1 VSTSR
6 VAHAE
11 EPYLS
16 VVVTARNDD
25 HGGDPLYRMQV
36 FIDSLLR
43 QCESYRLPSELIIVE
58 WNPPEDRPRLGDVLS
73 WPETAGWCAVRI
85 IEVPHE
91 VHSRLEHAE
100 SLPLFQMIAK
110 NVGIRRARGL
120 FVLAT
125 NIDLLFDDALIR
137 RIASRRLQGG
147 RLYRVDRYD
156 VPATIDAA
164 PDEWLEW
171 SRRSVMRVHS
181 AHGSIDART
190 GDFYPIGRHSR
201 TAQAIRAAVGR
212 RPRLLLAIREAQAK
226 ADELLDRAAV
236 RHTTVEAAR
245 RAKQTGGNASALTT
259 SLGLLTQRAALA
271 VRAVGFYVGV
281 TLVLLRDLIWL
292 LRAFTYWFWC
302 GIREPR
308 LAPRRAARR
317 FRRIGHGLVSWA
329 RALLGGARAQD
340 LAGVSRR
347 DVRGTEF
354 ARIQGVLQ
362 GMLAAWHVRRAMP
375 PLHTNGCGDFTLMT
389 RTDWVRTRAY
399 PELQRFS
406 MHIDGLFVYQAHYA
420 RIRERFLPY
429 PIFHIEHGAG
439 FRPDISS
446 VRELD
451 QRLERDRI
459 RRITDTE
466 FLEWVVEMRSTSG
479 PLAFNDDN
487 WGLGGD
493 ALSEYDP
500 TRAATMVAQ

>member
-1 VSTSR
+1 VSTGLA
-6 VAHAE
+6 AHVD

-25 HGGDPLYRMQV
+25 HGGNPLYRMQAFV
-36 FIDSLLR
+36 DSLLR
-43 QCESYRLPSELIIVE
+43 QCESHRLPSELIIVE
-58 WNPPEDRPRLGDVLS
+58 WNPPEDRPCLVDVLS
-73 WPETAGWCAVRI
+73 WPETTEWCAVRI

-91 VHSRLEHAE
+91 MHSRLEHAE

-137 RIASRRLQGG
+137 RIASRRLQEA
-147 RLYRVDRYD
+147 RLYRVDRFD
-156 VPATIDAA
+156 VPSTIDGA
-164 PDEWLEW
+164 PEEWLDW
-171 SRRSVMRVHS
+171 SRRSVMRVHG
-181 AHGSIDART
+181 AHGSIDTLT
-190 GDFYPIGRHSR
+190 GDFYSIGQHSRAGQAVRAAIGRH
-201 TAQAIRAAVGR
+201 
-212 RPRLLLAIREAQAK
+212 PRLLLALRVAHARL
-226 ADELLDRAAV
+226 DELLDRTFV
-236 RHTTVEAAR
+236 HHTSAEAAHR
-245 RAKQTGGNASALTT
+245 GKQTRSGAT
-259 SLGLLTQRAALA
+259 LLATRLALA
-271 VRAVGFYVGV
+271 AYTIALIVRGIGFYVGQG
-281 TLVLLRDLIWL
+281 LVFLRDLMWL

-308 LAPRRAARR
+308 LVPQRAARR
-317 FRRIGHGLVSWA
+317 FRRIGSGLVTRGRALRA
-329 RALLGGARAQD
+329 RASGQD

-347 DVRGTEF
+347 ELRTIEF

-362 GMLAAWHVRRAMP
+362 GMMASWRVRRAMP
-375 PLHTNGCGDFTLMT
+375 PLHTNGCGDFTLMA
-389 RTDWVRTRAY
+389 RTDWTRTRAY

-420 RIRERFLPY
+420 GIRERFLPY

-439 FRPDISS
+439 FRPDTSS

-487 WGLGGD
+487 WGFGSEPL
-493 ALSEYDP
+493 LEYDP
-500 TRAATMVAQ
+500 MRAETVVA

>member
-1 VSTSR
+1 VSTDLI
-6 VAHAE
+6 AHAE
-11 EPYLS
+11 VPYLS

-25 HGGDPLYRMQV
+25 HGGNPLYRMQA

-43 QCESYRLPSELIIVE
+43 QCESHRLPSELIIVE
-58 WNPPEDRPRLGDVLS
+58 WNPPEDRPRLGEALS
-73 WPETAGWCAVRI
+73 WPETTRWCAVRI

-91 VHSRLEHAE
+91 LHSRLEHAE

-137 RIASRRLQGG
+137 RIGSRRLQEE
-147 RLYRVDRYD
+147 RLYRVDRFD

-164 PDEWLEW
+164 PDEWLDW
-171 SRRSVMRVHS
+171 SRRSVLRVHG
-181 AHGSIDART
+181 AHGSIDTLT
-190 GDFYPIGRHSR
+190 GDFYSIGQHSR
-201 TAQAIRAAVGR
+201 ASQAVRAAIGR
-212 RPRLLLAIREAQAK
+212 RPRLLLALRGTHARV
-226 ADELLDRAAV
+226 DELLDRTFVHYAS
-236 RHTTVEAAR
+236 VEAAR
-245 RAKQTGGNASALTT
+245 RGKQTRSG
-259 SLGLLTQRAALA
+259 AALFA
-271 VRAVGFYVGV
+271 TRLTLAAYAIALVVRDVGFYVGQG
-281 TLVLLRDLIWL
+281 LLLLRDLIWL

-308 LAPRRAARR
+308 LVPQRAGRR
-317 FRRIGHGLVSWA
+317 FRRIGGGLVTRG
-329 RALLGGARAQD
+329 RALRARPRGQD
-340 LAGVSRR
+340 RAGMGRHELRAMELARV
-347 DVRGTEF
+347 
-354 ARIQGVLQ
+354 QGVLQ
-362 GMLAAWHVRRAMP
+362 GMLASWHVRRAMP
-375 PLHTNGCGDFTLMT
+375 PLHTNGCGDFTLMA

-420 RIRERFLPY
+420 GVRERFLPY

-439 FRPDISS
+439 FRPDTSS

-487 WGLGGD
+487 WGFAGEPLT
-493 ALSEYDP
+493 EYDP
-500 TRAATMVAQ
+500 MRAARAVA